1 MDIYCLFVCKLGNIG
16 FFVNQD
22 FLVSE
27 EIIFQ
32 ISLIYF
38 STLKVQIRREASWGS
53 APRES

>member
-38 STLKVQIRREASWGS
+38 STLKVVGEALLVSHE
-53 APRES
+53 A

>member
-1 MDIYCLFVCKLGNIG
+1 MDIYCLFVCKLGNIS

-32 ISLIYF
+32 IGLIYF

-53 APRES
+53 PPCES